1 MLQACCFILNYNAIL
16 DSAPETDQYDLEPG
30 LCIQFNRKCVRFT
43 HYWKLW
49 NSYRDGPSTNDN
61 TYQCGKRNDMPRI
74 VDVKAERLFTRTN
87 DQFLNTTPN
96 KEALIR
102 LISD

>member
-16 DSAPETDQYDLEPG
+16 DLAPETDQYDLEPG

-43 HYWKLW
+43 HYWKHL
-49 NSYRDGPSTNDN
+49 D
-61 TYQCGKRNDMPRI
+61 QCGKRNEMPSI
-74 VDVKAERLFTRTN
+74 GRTVIHKNKIN